1 MLWYKS
7 WVDTRWRFLIGM
19 GLLMLS
25 AAGVVF
31 MYPRVMKLLPMAPA
45 VDTSGELGRR
55 IQEAMELSRTYRGY
69 VYSQWFQQNLPQMWT
84 IVAVLL
90 GSGGVLAQGARGGA
104 LFTLSMP
111 ASRNRLIGARAAA
124 GLGELLVLAVVP
136 PLLLPLLSPA
146 VGATFGVGDALI
158 HSVCLFAAGAV
169 FFSLAFLLSTSFDDL
184 WRPMLITLAVAMVLA
199 LCGLVFRDLAPYSV
213 FTVMSGEVY
222 FRTGHVPWLGLL
234 ASLAASAAMLY
245 VATINMAR
253 RDF

>member
-31 MYPRVMKLLPMAPA
+31 TYPRVIKLLPMAPA

-55 IQEAMELSRTYRGY
+55 IQEAMDLSRTYRGY

-84 IVAVLL
+84 IFAVLL
-90 GSGGVLAQGARGGA
+90 GSGGLLAQGARGGT

-111 ASRNRLIGARAAA
+111 ASRNRLIGVRAAA
-124 GLGELLVLAVVP
+124 GLAELFVLAVVP

-146 VGATFGVGDALI
+146 VGQTFGVGDALV

-169 FFSLAFLLSTSFDDL
+169 FFSVAFLLSTSFDDV
-184 WRPMLITLAVAMVLA
+184 WRPLLITLAAATVLA
-199 LCGLVFRDLAPYSV
+199 LCGMVFRDLARYSV

-222 FRTGHVPWLGLL
+222 FRTGHVPWLGLI
-234 ASLAASAAMLY
+234 ASLATSAAMLY
-245 VATINMAR
+245 VAAINMAR